1 MYCWEITIYRWAYW
15 KIYLGEK
22 NENKENNM
30 SIMDKIKFYEYGNS
44 KIYAELLISSEK
56 NFTLNGSYD
65 ESKKEEYKT
74 ELKKDI
80 HNQIYSDFLLQDLTE
95 AEIILGQLY
104 QLIPVRKETKEQE
117 SALVVQKREMLKNVY
132 QKLADKIQVMYV
144 KVKGSY

>member
-1 MYCWEITIYRWAYW
+1 MYCWKITIYRWAYW
-15 KIYLGEK
+15 ETYIGGK

-117 SALVVQKREMLKNVY
+117 SALVVQKREMLKNAY
-132 QKLADKIQVMYV
+132 QKLADKIQIMYI
-144 KVKGSY
+144 KVKGRY

>member
-117 SALVVQKREMLKNVY
+117 SALVVQKREMLKDAY

>member
-1 MYCWEITIYRWAYW
+1 
-15 KIYLGEK
+15 
-22 NENKENNM
+22 M

-117 SALVVQKREMLKNVY
+117 SALVVQKREMLKNAY
-132 QKLADKIQVMYV
+132 QKLADKIQIMYI
-144 KVKGSY
+144 KVKGRY

>member
-117 SALVVQKREMLKNVY
+117 SALVVQKREMLKNAY

>member
-117 SALVVQKREMLKNVY
+117 SEIVVQKREMIKDVY

>member
-117 SALVVQKREMLKNVY
+117 SALVVQKREMLKNAY
-132 QKLADKIQVMYV
+132 QKLADKIQIMYI
-144 KVKGSY
+144 KVKGRY